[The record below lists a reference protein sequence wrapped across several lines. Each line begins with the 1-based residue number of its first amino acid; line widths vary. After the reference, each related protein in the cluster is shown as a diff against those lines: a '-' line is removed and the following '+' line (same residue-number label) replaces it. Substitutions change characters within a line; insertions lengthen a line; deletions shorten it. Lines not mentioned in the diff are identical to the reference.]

1 MEVDTLSLIEYIKTS
16 IEILLNLKM
25 ETSMSNGHSR
35 SHYSNQKK
43 RTSGMHNKDNTD
55 TSNQLDNSQMTN
67 NSNYTSTTNGQ
78 REPPKAY
85 EEIIIKLENDIR
97 NHIRVEQ

>member
-55 TSNQLDNSQMTN
+55 TSN
-67 NSNYTSTTNGQ
+67 
-78 REPPKAY
+78 
-85 EEIIIKLENDIR
+85 
-97 NHIRVEQ
+97 

>member
-1 MEVDTLSLIEYIKTS
+1 
-16 IEILLNLKM
+16 
-25 ETSMSNGHSR
+25 
-35 SHYSNQKK
+35 
-43 RTSGMHNKDNTD
+43 
-55 TSNQLDNSQMTN
+55 MTN